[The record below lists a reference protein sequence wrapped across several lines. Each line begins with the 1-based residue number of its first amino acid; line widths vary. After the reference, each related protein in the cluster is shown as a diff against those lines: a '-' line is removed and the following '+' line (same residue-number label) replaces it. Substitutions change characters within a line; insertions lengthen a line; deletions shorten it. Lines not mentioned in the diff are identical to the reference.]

1 MEEKK
6 EKAAANL
13 SKAKDITKMSYV
25 PIAKEN
31 LKNKNYLTTLRAM
44 LDNYCSSK
52 KVGDNIVKT
61 IKKKDLRSLMRQVF
75 NLQSRKINTVL
86 DTYESLGILSEED
99 KDTYIVNFV
108 TPFITLDPE
117 TVQYC
122 LTTLS
127 ELSFKVYCYL
137 KNQYELWSK
146 NNNYRPWMFS
156 VSGEGGLLEICGY
169 SKNGGV
175 NNKKRMGWVLETL
188 QNVKLI
194 EISDPFPLYKEDGTI
209 HGNYRYL
216 YKVNDRSVAQ
226 IKVALQEFIEDY
238 IYEDY
243 SLEDQPCPLYVDGNV
258 YLYDKKAFS
267 NRVIVNKLLEDSRN
281 LDAITF
287 ALNVQDVPRHYVNTF
302 TKREQEWT
310 EKK

>member
-13 SKAKDITKMSYV
+13 AKAKEITKMSYV

-31 LKNKNYLTTLRAM
+31 LKDKNYLTTLRAM
-44 LDNYCSSK
+44 LDNYCSVK

-75 NLQSRKINTVL
+75 NLQSRKINIVL

-99 KDTYIVNFV
+99 EETYVVNFV

-122 LTTLS
+122 LTSLS
-127 ELSFKVYCYL
+127 ELSFKIYCYL

-156 VSGEGGLLEICGY
+156 VSGEGGLLEVCGY
-169 SKNGGV
+169 SRNAGA

-194 EISDPFPLYKEDGTI
+194 EISDPFPLYKEDGII
-209 HGNYRYL
+209 HGWYRYL
-216 YKVNDRSVAQ
+216 YKVNAQ
-226 IKVALQEFIEDY
+226 IKVALQDFIEDY
-238 IYEDY
+238 VYEEY
-243 SLEDQPCPLYVDGNV
+243 SLEDQPYPLYVNGNM
-258 YLYDKKAFS
+258 YLYDKKAFG

-287 ALNVQDVPRHYVNTF
+287 ALNMQDVPRHYINTF
-302 TKREQEWT
+302 TKKEEEWT
-310 EKK
+310 QSKM